1 MNRGRNIHDLL
12 EKRKSS
18 VICSDLQPHSLSV
31 LVWNF
36 LVVVMAIFNCH
47 SAAGCII

>member
-1 MNRGRNIHDLL
+1 VNRGRNIHDLL
-12 EKRKSS
+12 EKRKRS
-18 VICSDLQPHSLSV
+18 VVCSELQPHSFSV

-47 SAAGCII
+47 GAAGGII